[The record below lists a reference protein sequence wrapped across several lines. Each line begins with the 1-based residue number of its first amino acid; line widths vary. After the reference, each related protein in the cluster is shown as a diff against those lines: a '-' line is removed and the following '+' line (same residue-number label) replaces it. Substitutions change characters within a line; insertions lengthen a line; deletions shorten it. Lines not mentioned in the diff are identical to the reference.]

1 MVKFHAQS
9 PMQIGMFNLSRMLDR
24 GRLISA
30 LLLILPTGALL
41 STPQGVAERD
51 GASAAGTTATAT
63 AGQWQVAEYNA
74 NAAPVQPITQAEIL
88 ERFAAAGGTLSD
100 GDASE
105 LVGVATEADEGELT
119 TDLPADYVAGSPPD
133 SKLAATLRASQAR
146 NSRAAVPAPQNLAQ
160 ALTQNPHIIFT
171 RQSQINDILSGSVD
185 PRVIDVLTWIASR
198 RGSITIT
205 SMRSDHSTC
214 VAGSSPCR
222 VSAHHLGRALDIAA
236 VNGEPCGGT
245 PTGQCG
251 VLYEEII
258 NTLRGTAYQP
268 SQIIYGYDKWPSES
282 WNFEMGNHHDHIHLG
297 Y

>member
-1 MVKFHAQS
+1 MQS
-9 PMQIGMFNLSRMLDR
+9 GMFDLSRMLDR
-24 GRLISA
+24 GRLITA
-30 LLLILPTGALL
+30 LLLVLPTGALL

-51 GASAAGTTATAT
+51 NARAGATASAD
-63 AGQWQVAEYNA
+63 GQWQVAEYNA

-100 GDASE
+100 ADSPE
-105 LVGVATEADEGELT
+105 TVGVASEADEGEVT

-133 SKLAATLRASQAR
+133 AKLAATLRASQAR
-146 NSRAAVPAPQNLAQ
+146 NTQAAVPAPRNLAQ
-160 ALTQNPHIIFT
+160 ALTQNPHVIFT
-171 RQSQINDILSGSVD
+171 RQSQINDILSGAVD

-205 SMRSDHSTC
+205 SMRSDHTTC

-222 VSAHHLGRALDIAA
+222 VSAHHLGRAFDIAA

-245 PTGQCG
+245 PSGQCG

-268 SQIIYGYDKWPSES
+268 SQVIYGYDNWPGES